1 MELTKMKELRSIGVI
16 SPAEL
21 DDLLGEY
28 EDHLGKIDQA
38 DIMAYMVNRAAI
50 EALSKVFIRLSDDN
64 LEDYVRNQLKS
75 NMRVMGTLK
84 KKIDSYLKKSNN

>member
-1 MELTKMKELRSIGVI
+1 MELAKMEELRSIGVI

-50 EALSKVFIRLSDDN
+50 EALSKVFVRVNEEN
-64 LEDYVRNQLKS
+64 LEDYVRSQLKA
-75 NMRVMGTLK
+75 NMRVMGSLK